1 MSQFIHQVQKM
12 NIPSFQGVCYQCHF
26 EQLAFS
32 DLLAERLLNREL
44 EDSIKRSVAKRKS
57 EYVAGRYLAT
67 IALQSLGSKDTFVPT
82 GDDRSPVWPKLYA
95 GSITHADGK
104 AMCAVALRSKLN
116 RVGLDLETV
125 IEQAVAS
132 DIISSILVDSELD
145 LVGPP
150 SSINVDVFT
159 IIFSAKESLFK
170 CLYPEVKK
178 YFDFKAARMIEVDFS
193 TKTFQ
198 LELTETLTPFLR
210 QGKKFEGLFDKNNNM
225 VFTLIAEQG

>member
-1 MSQFIHQVQKM
+1 MK
-12 NIPSFQGVCYQCHF
+12 N
-26 EQLAFS
+26 
-32 DLLAERLLNREL
+32 
-44 EDSIKRSVAKRKS
+44 
-57 EYVAGRYLAT
+57 
-67 IALQSLGSKDTFVPT
+67 
-82 GDDRSPVWPKLYA
+82 
-95 GSITHADGK
+95 AD
-104 AMCAVALRSKLN
+104 
-116 RVGLDLETV
+116 
-125 IEQAVAS
+125 
-132 DIISSILVDSELD
+132 
-145 LVGPP
+145 
-150 SSINVDVFT
+150 VDVFT